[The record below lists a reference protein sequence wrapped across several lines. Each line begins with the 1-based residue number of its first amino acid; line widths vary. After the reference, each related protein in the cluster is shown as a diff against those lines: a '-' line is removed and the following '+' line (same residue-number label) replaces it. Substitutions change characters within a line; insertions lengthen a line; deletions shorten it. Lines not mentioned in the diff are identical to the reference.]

1 MKINLFIKSRFK
13 SYSVIIQD
21 KGVNK
26 SNLKPY
32 VANRNNILIISDS
45 GIPKKYINDLKKT
58 IRLCGV
64 SARVLTISNGEQS
77 KSFKNYQYIL
87 EHLAEKN
94 FARDDLIIALGGG
107 VVGDI
112 SGFVASTYLR
122 GIDFIQIPTTLLA
135 QVDSSVGGKTAINSK
150 NGKNLFGAF
159 YNPSL
164 VIIDPSHLN
173 SLAEREYK
181 AGLAEVIKY
190 GLIDNRKLFNY
201 LKKNY
206 ESILDKDTKAL
217 SFIISE
223 SIKSKTKIVQKD
235 EREKGLRAILN
246 FGHTFGHA
254 LEAKYKYKKY
264 LHGEAVAIGMRCASK
279 ISLELKLITTKEFE
293 AVLELF
299 DKLKIKSNLPNL
311 KLNDLM
317 PYLKRDKKILKGK
330 IRFILL
336 DGISKAKIEDKVSWK
351 VLRNIFN

>member
-1 MKINLFIKSRFK
+1 M
-13 SYSVIIQD
+13 
-21 KGVNK
+21 
-26 SNLKPY
+26 
-32 VANRNNILIISDS
+32 
-45 GIPKKYINDLKKT
+45 
-58 IRLCGV
+58 
-64 SARVLTISNGEQS
+64 
-77 KSFKNYQYIL
+77 
-87 EHLAEKN
+87 
-94 FARDDLIIALGGG
+94 
-107 VVGDI
+107 
-112 SGFVASTYLR
+112 ASTYLR

-150 NGKNLFGAF
+150 MEKTFWRF

-223 SIKSKTKIVQKD
+223 SIKSKAKIVQQD

-254 LEAKYKYKKY
+254 LEAKYKYK
-264 LHGEAVAIGMRCASK
+264 
-279 ISLELKLITTKEFE
+279 
-293 AVLELF
+293 
-299 DKLKIKSNLPNL
+299 
-311 KLNDLM
+311 
-317 PYLKRDKKILKGK
+317 
-330 IRFILL
+330 
-336 DGISKAKIEDKVSWK
+336 
-351 VLRNIFN
+351 NICMVKQ